1 MSIITDAHDPS
12 GPSGHLPS
20 FAGEA
25 CFLKQQDLRH
35 WSALSLPSYFTVL
48 AWGLLPGGTMATR
61 PDVELVAVSK
71 RFGETAAVDSV
82 SLRIPAG
89 SYCCLLGPS
98 GCGKTTTLRMIAG
111 HEEAS
116 EGDIILGSENIT
128 HLPPAARGTAMM
140 FQSYALFPHLDCTDN
155 VAFSLRMR
163 GVDKDKRRARALDML
178 KRVQMEPFAGRLPA
192 QLSGGQQQRVA
203 LARALITDPQ
213 VLLLDEPLSALDPF
227 LRIKMREELKALQTR
242 LGISFIHVTHSQD
255 EAMALADLVV
265 VMNQGRIEQA
275 ATAREVFNKPAS
287 AFVARFIGG
296 HNVLPAAVA
305 RTQGEMVAIRADRM
319 VVQPGNAPVDATSLS
334 GVTRSVEYLGSTV
347 QVGVDVA
354 GLDTLSAVV
363 PEARFDAN
371 PVAPGQ
377 PVVLSWTPKD
387 VHVLGR

>member
-1 MSIITDAHDPS
+1 MA
-12 GPSGHLPS
+12 
-20 FAGEA
+20 
-25 CFLKQQDLRH
+25 KQ
-35 WSALSLPSYFTVL
+35 
-48 AWGLLPGGTMATR
+48 
-61 PDVELVAVSK
+61 PDIELVSLTK
-71 RFGETAAVDSV
+71 RYGDTVAVDSIG
-82 SLRIPAG
+82 LRIPAG

-116 EGDIILGSENIT
+116 EGDIILGNENIT
-128 HLPPAARGTAMM
+128 DLPPAARGTAMM

-155 VAFSLRMR
+155 VAFSLKMR
-163 GVDKDKRRARALDML
+163 GIDKDTRRGRALEML
-178 KRVQMEPFAGRLPA
+178 KRVHMEAYAGRLPA

-227 LRIKMREELKALQTR
+227 LRIKMREELKSLQTR

-265 VMNQGRIEQA
+265 VMNQGKIEQA
-275 ATAREVFNKPAS
+275 ATAREVFNKPSS

-305 RTQGEMVAIRADRM
+305 RTKGDGPFVAIRADRI
-319 VVQPGNAPVDATSLS
+319 VVQPGTAPVDATSLA
-334 GVTRSVEYLGSTV
+334 GVTRSVEYLGATV
-347 QVGVDVA
+347 AVGVDVA
-354 GLDTLSAVV
+354 GLDPLSAMV

-371 PVAPGQ
+371 PVVPGQ

-387 VHVLGR
+387 VHVLAR

>member
-1 MSIITDAHDPS
+1 
-12 GPSGHLPS
+12 
-20 FAGEA
+20 
-25 CFLKQQDLRH
+25 
-35 WSALSLPSYFTVL
+35 
-48 AWGLLPGGTMATR
+48 MAKK
-61 PDVELVAVSK
+61 PDIELVHLTK
-71 RFGETAAVDSV
+71 RYGNTVAVDAIH
-82 SLRIPAG
+82 LKIPAG

-116 EGDIILGSENIT
+116 EGDVILGSENIT

-155 VAFSLRMR
+155 VAFSLKMR
-163 GVDKDKRRARALDML
+163 GVDKETRRARALDLL
-178 KRVQMEPFAGRLPA
+178 KRVQMEPYAGRLPA

-227 LRIKMREELKALQTR
+227 LRIRMREELKALQTR

-265 VMNQGRIEQA
+265 VMNQGAIEQSA
-275 ATAREVFNKPAS
+275 PPREVFNKPAS

-296 HNVLPAAVA
+296 HNVIPAAVA
-305 RTQGEMVAIRADRM
+305 RTKGEGAFVAIRADRITL
-319 VVQPGNAPVDATSLS
+319 QSGTAPLDATSLS

-347 QVGVDVA
+347 QVGIDVA
-354 GLDTLSAVV
+354 GLDPLSAVV

-371 PVAPGQ
+371 PVVPGQ